1 MVCRRV
7 FRAAAGRRRCVAR
20 AHQGTSRQTPGYPAA
35 AAAERRQRVPQPARG
50 PRGAPDRKLR
60 AERAAARRRPRIRK
74 ARQLH
79 RQPRRGGLRRRHR
92 MADPRGEEP
101 GARAHRRGADPRGA
115 HRGGAGMNAGTHF
128 GKVAVLLGG
137 KSAEREVS
145 LKSGG
150 MVLKALRSRG
160 VNAHPFD
167 PAERGLDA
175 LIDEKFER
183 AFIALHGRFGEDGTV
198 QGILEWLGIP
208 YTGSGVLASA
218 LAMDK
223 LRTKR
228 LWAADKLPTPA
239 YELLTTDTN
248 FRIAARKLGVPL
260 MVKPASEG
268 SSIGMSKV
276 RAASTLEEAYR
287 LAAKYDPVVIAEQ
300 FIDGIELTGAV
311 LGERALPL
319 IKLETPREF
328 YDYEAKYVS
337 DDTRYIVPCGL
348 PAKKEQELQQLCLA
362 AFRALGCSGWGRV
375 DLMLNKR
382 GRPYLLEVNTSPGMT
397 DHSLV
402 PMAARAVGL
411 SYEDLCLQILEGA
424 DVG

>member
-1 MVCRRV
+1 
-7 FRAAAGRRRCVAR
+7 
-20 AHQGTSRQTPGYPAA
+20 
-35 AAAERRQRVPQPARG
+35 
-50 PRGAPDRKLR
+50 
-60 AERAAARRRPRIRK
+60 
-74 ARQLH
+74 
-79 RQPRRGGLRRRHR
+79 
-92 MADPRGEEP
+92 
-101 GARAHRRGADPRGA
+101 
-115 HRGGAGMNAGTHF
+115 MNF

-150 MVLKALRSRG
+150 MVLQALRSRG
-160 VNAHPFD
+160 VNAFPFD
-167 PAERGLDA
+167 PGERGLDA
-175 LIDEKFER
+175 LIDERFDR
-183 AFIALHGRFGEDGTV
+183 AFIALHGRFGEDGTI
-198 QGILEWLGIP
+198 QGILEWLGIA

-228 LWAADKLPTPA
+228 LWAAEKLPTPG
-239 YELLTTDTN
+239 YEVLGATTN
-248 FRIAARKLGVPL
+248 FRITARRLGVPL

-276 RAASTLEEAYR
+276 RAAAKLEAAYA
-287 LAAKYDPVVIAEQ
+287 LAAKYDPVVIAEE
-300 FIDGIELTGAV
+300 FIDGIELTGAI
-311 LGERALPL
+311 LGEQALPL

-328 YDYEAKYVS
+328 YDYEAKYVA

-348 PAKKEQELQQLCLA
+348 PAKKERELQELCLA
-362 AFRALGCSGWGRV
+362 AFRSLGCRGWGRV
-375 DLMLNKR
+375 DLMLSRR

-411 SYEDLCLQILEGA
+411 SYEDLCIKILGA
-424 DVG
+424 ARVG